1 MKEDKASSTAYTVL
15 HGILHTIKNPKL
27 NHLVDKETSEACIKI
42 LSATSQGQ
50 KCLDELENPIKS
62 KILPFLEWLL
72 MPGITLNYILR
83 KKFIEEK
90 VLEAIENGITQVV
103 NIGAGFDTL
112 AWRLSKRFPSVN
124 FIEIDHPA
132 TSKDKTK
139 ALNASDSIL
148 SNLHFIAADLSKV
161 SLDDTLTECKGF
173 DSKLKTLYISEGVLM
188 YLDEIHVSGLFD
200 SLRKLTGKDS
210 IFIFSCME
218 PHESSKN
225 NIRILL
231 HLYLKL
237 KNESYLWYKRDTQLP
252 SFIKKHNYTLLE
264 MADSEVYRKK
274 YLPEDYNGTL
284 HQGEYIV
291 VTKVV

>member
-15 HGILHTIKNPKL
+15 HGILHTINNPKL
-27 NHLVDKETSEACIKI
+27 KDLVDKETVTACTKI
-42 LSATSQGQ
+42 LSATSQGR
-50 KCLDELENPIKS
+50 KRLEELKSPIKR

-90 VLEAIENGITQVV
+90 VLEAIENGTTQII

-112 AWRLSKRFPSVN
+112 AWRLSKRYPALN

-139 ALNASDSIL
+139 AIFDLDSVF

-161 SLDDTLTECKGF
+161 SLDSVLQDCNGF
-173 DSKLKTLYISEGVLM
+173 DATQKTLYICEGVLM
-188 YLDEIHVSGLFD
+188 YLDEIHVSALFN
-200 SLRKLTGKDS
+200 SLRNLTGKDT

-218 PHESSKN
+218 PPQSSKN
-225 NIRILL
+225 NIRVLL
-231 HLYLKL
+231 YLYLKL
-237 KNESYLWYKRDTQLP
+237 KNEKYLWYKKDTDLP
-252 SFIKKHNYTLLE
+252 NFINKHNYRLLD
-264 MADSEVYRKK
+264 MADSQIYREK
-274 YLPEDYNGTL
+274 YLPINYDGTL
-284 HQGEYIV
+284 HQGEYV
-291 VTKVV
+291 VVVKVD